1 MYFLYFLRIKF
12 SKTGK
17 YHYKYFENT
26 FRDETNDMIE
36 TQFTGIMQDVTV
48 YYTKKLDMYRIKM
61 EHHQRTR
68 PDRQHY
74 ELASILIQA
83 YEEHP
88 NRQVSI

>member
-1 MYFLYFLRIKF
+1 
-12 SKTGK
+12 
-17 YHYKYFENT
+17 
-26 FRDETNDMIE
+26 MIE

-88 NRQVSI
+88 NRQVSIQNRYRRKQNFTHPINEILHKLP